1 MENKI
6 DNLYTETTLSEL
18 YGLAFGI
25 VEGNNYIDIRPLEL
39 HLGEGFVVRIYFTW
53 RSLKCEFLPDNYAA
67 SLISAMGNA
76 SKDQWELFSK
86 ISTSLKTH
94 SNIVFEMSINGM
106 SVQPEDTSKW
116 PYNWRNLTLTLKIMP
131 FVFEKLNKGDIEN
144 IIIEWG
150 GKLLSMIL
158 TLLPMEEISEEA
170 STIGLPEGAV
180 TRIEVNKYERN
191 LINRQTCLLL
201 HGSNCKICGF
211 NFEKVF
217 GNIGKGFIHVH
228 HLTPVSS
235 IGPDYSINPANDLVP
250 VCPNC
255 HAMLHKR
262 NPPFTIEQLREL
274 INKTE

>member
-1 MENKI
+1 
-6 DNLYTETTLSEL
+6 
-18 YGLAFGI
+18 
-25 VEGNNYIDIRPLEL
+25 
-39 HLGEGFVVRIYFTW
+39 
-53 RSLKCEFLPDNYAA
+53 
-67 SLISAMGNA
+67 
-76 SKDQWELFSK
+76 
-86 ISTSLKTH
+86 
-94 SNIVFEMSINGM
+94 
-106 SVQPEDTSKW
+106 
-116 PYNWRNLTLTLKIMP
+116 
-131 FVFEKLNKGDIEN
+131 
-144 IIIEWG
+144 
-150 GKLLSMIL
+150 
-158 TLLPMEEISEEA
+158 MEEISEEA